1 VNTGNEASRVPRLM
15 ATVSD
20 TKGIQLDRWTFTAE
34 NSQLS
39 PGGTTGFHTQMT
51 NQSTNLAVTFASD
64 SAPQVQ

>member
-1 VNTGNEASRVPRLM
+1 M

-51 NQSTNLAVTFASD
+51 DPTNQSTNLAVTFASD